1 MKITK
6 KFLAIPQMITSFF
19 LTSAVF
25 AEGRITEWIGEV
37 DEGVGSN
44 LEAWLP
50 KVLNYAIGLSAFVCV
65 AIIISSGYMYIT
77 AGGDEEKI
85 RKAGKSITYA
95 VVGLIICVISVI
107 LVKFVLVKILQQ

>member
-1 MKITK
+1 MKIIK
-6 KFLAIPQMITSFF
+6 KFLVIPQAISYFF
-19 LTSAVF
+19 LTTTAF
-25 AEGRITEWIGEV
+25 AQSKITEWIGEV
-37 DEGVGSN
+37 DEGVGSD

-85 RKAGKSITYA
+85 RKAGKSLTYA

-107 LVKFVLVKILQQ
+107 LVRFVLVKFLEQ